1 MVGLITTP
9 EGSEMD
15 DKSVLQERNELQRK
29 AERGEISPKEYY
41 AALKETW
48 ERMTLQER
56 KAESVKLRCV

>member
-1 MVGLITTP
+1 
-9 EGSEMD
+9 MD